1 MQAYEDFEN
10 KKTFE
15 WRFEFPEVLDYEGN
29 FKGFDLIIG
38 NPPYIR
44 QEEIKEL
51 KPHFSNVFEVYKGTS
66 DIYTYFYERGFKI
79 LKDKG
84 ILNFITSN
92 KFTRAGYG
100 EPLRDFLLKYTSIL
114 EFIDLNG
121 IKVFEKAT
129 VDTSKVMFE
138 KRKPNK
144 SQIIFYANPKN
155 NNLDFLE
162 YNKIEQSELNKNAFI
177 FGNSK
182 VLNLKKKIEKIGI
195 PLKDWDINIYRGV
208 VTGFNEAFI
217 IDEETKD
224 NLIKEDKKSKE
235 IIKPLLRGRDIKR
248 YNYDFKNL
256 YLICTFP
263 ALNLNISDYPAIEK
277 YLKSFGKRLEQ
288 SGEIGCRKKTIHK
301 WFEMQDTIAYYKE
314 FDKPKIIYAE
324 TTISPNFYYDNENF
338 IAEKTNFIMTGENL
352 KYIMAVLSSKLG
364 FYIFYNFYSEITLG
378 DVGFQYRKS
387 SLETFPI
394 PEPNENTLKEIE
406 DLVDKV
412 IEEKKNNIDTKGL
425 ENEIDKMVYEL
436 YGLEEGEIK
445 IIEGKS

>member
-1 MQAYEDFEN
+1 M
-10 KKTFE
+10 
-15 WRFEFPEVLDYEGN
+15 DYEGN

-129 VDTSKVMFE
+129 VDTSIVMFE
-138 KRKPNK
+138 KRKPDK

-224 NLIKEDKKSKE
+224 NLIKEDKKSAE

-248 YNYDFKNL
+248 YSYDFKNL
-256 YLICTFP
+256 YLISTFP
-263 ALNLNISDYPAIEK
+263 ALSLNINNYPAIKK

-288 SGEIGCRKKTIHK
+288 SGEARCRKKTTNK
-301 WFEMQDTIAYYKE
+301 WFEMQDIIAYYKE
-314 FDKPKIIYAE
+314 FYKPKLIYPE
-324 TTISPNFYYDNENF
+324 TTTNPNFYYDDKNF
-338 IAEKTNFIMTGENL
+338 IPDKTNFIMTGKNL

-364 FYIFYNFYSEITLG
+364 FYIFYNFYSKITLG
-378 DVGFQYRKS
+378 SEAFQYREN
-387 SLETFPI
+387 SLEPFRI
-394 PEPNENTLKEIE
+394 PKVDKKTE
-406 DLVDKV
+406 DKIVNLVDRI
-412 IEEKKNNIDTKGL
+412 IEGKKNGIDMREL
-425 ENEIDKMVYEL
+425 EEEVDRLVYEL
-436 YGLEEGEIK
+436 YELSEEEIK
-445 IIEGKS
+445 IIEEKD